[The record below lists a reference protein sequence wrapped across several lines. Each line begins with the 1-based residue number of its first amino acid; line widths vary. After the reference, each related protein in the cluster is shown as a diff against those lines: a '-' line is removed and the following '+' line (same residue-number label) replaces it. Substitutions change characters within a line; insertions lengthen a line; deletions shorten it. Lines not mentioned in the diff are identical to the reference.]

1 MLVMDKCLILI
12 LTILLF
18 GLLIIYCYNK
28 HESFE
33 TDIGHVYIKDPFGRL
48 GNNVK
53 QLLNAMV
60 VCKEKGYKLKL
71 GSQFKRNIY
80 WVFDINK
87 MIDNFNNTVSWTSKT
102 KPNLWIEHNFY
113 FVESVIGRVPNSRD
127 HFPLSEE
134 FLIPYIKLNLNP
146 KSSDHLYIHIRSGDI
161 FKPEGKK
168 VNPEY
173 VQPPLAFYTK
183 IINETNYSKIIIVT
197 ESDRVNPVISKL
209 DSLKLR
215 NKIIEVQSGSIESD
229 FKTLLEARNVVIA
242 NSTLSG
248 VALYLN
254 KFLNNSYSLIDLTE
268 KGNALRLYWYPKRF
282 NAHRYKLKSYYP
294 EIRATRGDNGDWK
307 NTPEQLQLMIEYPES
322 KIEKE

>member
-1 MLVMDKCLILI
+1 MDKCLLLI

-18 GLLIIYCYNK
+18 GLLTIHCYNK
-28 HESFE
+28 YENFR
-33 TDIGHVYIKDPFGRL
+33 TDRGYVEIKSPFGRL

-60 VCKEKGYKLKL
+60 VCKEKGFKLKL
-71 GSQFKRNIY
+71 GSHFQRNIN
-80 WVFDINK
+80 WVFDINQ
-87 MIDNFNNTVSWTSKT
+87 MIDKFNNTIVWTRKT

-127 HFPLSEE
+127 HFPLSEQ
-134 FLIPYIKLNLNP
+134 FLIPYVKLKLSP
-146 KSSDHLYIHIRSGDI
+146 KPPNHLYIHIRSGDI
-161 FKPEGKK
+161 FKPQGQS

-183 IINETNYSKIIIVT
+183 IINETDYSKIIIVT

-209 DSLKLR
+209 DSLKLN
-215 NKIIEVQSGSIESD
+215 NKTIEVQSGSIESD

-248 VALYLN
+248 VSLYLN
-254 KFLNNSYSLIDLTE
+254 KFLNNSYSLIDLSE
-268 KGNALRLYWYPKRF
+268 KGNALRMYWYPKRF

-294 EIRATRGDNGDWK
+294 EIRTTRGDNGDWK
-307 NTPEQLQLMIEYPES
+307 NTPEQLQLMIDFPES